1 MLRDAALVAGKD
13 LRIELRSRVATNQVA
28 PFALLVLIV
37 FAFAL
42 DPDRGVLAK
51 AAPGLFW
58 LAVVFSTLLALQRSF
73 AIEVADSGRDGLRLS
88 GLDPAGIFLGKAAAL
103 AVELVVLEV
112 VLGIGVVVLYN
123 AALSG
128 AVLLATTC
136 VLATIGLAAAGT
148 VFGVLVAGTRVRD
161 TLLPLLLLPVL
172 APLVLGATRATE
184 FALAGEASGG
194 WAWVHLLGVFAAVYV
209 AFGIVAFGP
218 LLEES

>member
-1 MLRDAALVAGKD
+1 VLRDAALVALKD

-58 LAVVFSTLLALQRSF
+58 VAVVFSALLALQRSF

-103 AVELVVLEV
+103 AVELAVLEA
-112 VLGIGVVVLYN
+112 VLGLGVVVLYN
-123 AALSG
+123 APLGG
-128 AVLLATTC
+128 AALLATTC

-148 VFGVLVAGTRVRD
+148 AFGVLVAGTRVRD

-184 FALAGEASGG
+184 FALAGDPAGG
-194 WAWVHLLGVFAAVYV
+194 WVWVQLLAVFAAVYV
-209 AFGIVAFGP
+209 SFGTVAFGP

>member
-1 MLRDAALVAGKD
+1 
-13 LRIELRSRVATNQVA
+13 
-28 PFALLVLIV
+28 
-37 FAFAL
+37 
-42 DPDRGVLAK
+42 
-51 AAPGLFW
+51 
-58 LAVVFSTLLALQRSF
+58 
-73 AIEVADSGRDGLRLS
+73 
-88 GLDPAGIFLGKAAAL
+88 
-103 AVELVVLEV
+103 
-112 VLGIGVVVLYN
+112 
-123 AALSG
+123 
-128 AVLLATTC
+128 

-184 FALAGEASGG
+184 FALAGDASGG